1 MINWEEMNM
10 TITIEQTDI
19 FSLFGIEDEYAEK
32 KKREEEEM
40 KKKIAEAQKRA
51 ADTKKSISSSTTSSG
66 GGDKFEVNEQTTI
79 KHFGQEIA
87 ITDYFTVEELTEGI
101 PTQKKAGETE
111 MKKVDEEALR
121 KRMENDFAE
130 LVSGMT
136 TMVYIKKKNIVLP
149 ILQAKK
155 KGANLENGNG
165 EESKDS
171 SFVVNRKIPFSLL
184 TEFISISKH
193 FSDENGTEVHA
204 DIYFDFDSKD
214 FFMMIPEQIVHK
226 YWAERTEDALTTA
239 IKLEDKRYAKVMEIH
254 SHHTMS
260 PFPSSQDDES
270 ERSPI
275 LYAIV
280 GNIDH
285 FFPSITCRTFNKER
299 ATHIPIDPWLVFE
312 NPFVHV
318 PSQKYDLS
326 VVEVV

>member
-1 MINWEEMNM
+1 M
-10 TITIEQTDI
+10 TKSIEQTDI

-51 ADTKKSISSSTTSSG
+51 AESKKSSSTTSSNNTSSG
-66 GGDKFEVNEQTTI
+66 GGDKFEVNDQTTI
-79 KHFGQEIA
+79 KYFGQEIA

-101 PTQKKAGETE
+101 PTQKKDGETE

-165 EESKDS
+165 EESEDS
-171 SFVVNRKIPFSLL
+171 SFVINRKIPFSLL

-193 FSDENGTEVHA
+193 FSDEHGTEVHA

-214 FFMMIPEQIVHK
+214 FFMLIPEQIVHK
-226 YWAERTEDALTTA
+226 YWAERIEDGFTTSNK
-239 IKLEDKRYAKVMEIH
+239 ILDKRCGKVMEIH
-254 SHHTMS
+254 SHHTMD
-260 PFPSSQDDES
+260 PFPSSLDDEN
-270 ERSPI
+270 EQSPI
-275 LYAIV
+275 LFAIV

-285 FFPSITCRTFNKER
+285 FFPRITCRTFNKENQKY
-299 ATHIPIDPWLVFE
+299 IPIDPWLIFE

-318 PSQKYDLS
+318 PSEKYDLS